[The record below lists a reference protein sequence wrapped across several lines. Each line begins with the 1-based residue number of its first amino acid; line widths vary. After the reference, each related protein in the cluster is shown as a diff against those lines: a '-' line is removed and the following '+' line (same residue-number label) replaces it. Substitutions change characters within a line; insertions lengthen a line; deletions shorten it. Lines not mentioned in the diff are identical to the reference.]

1 MRYMDYEEFNKEYK
15 EFSDWWNNSEEFS
28 KKADELIW
36 GKDAAMNRAAKKF
49 TLLEGK
55 HAKNDMWLDI
65 DKWTGQEDE
74 HHRLLPKPIR
84 GLAEN
89 SITSTNFTP
98 DDRVNSPSHYTRG
111 KQEVIDTIEE
121 SIQDAPTPIQ
131 GMLQAQ
137 VLKYMLRVWLKD
149 SPLEDL
155 KKAQWYLTRLIDK
168 LEGEQ

>member
-1 MRYMDYEEFNKEYK
+1 MDYEKFKKELEEYD
-15 EFSDWWNNSEEFS
+15 DWERINYNEGKNPTRPRVPGKPAS
-28 KKADELIW
+28 KRWLTSI
-36 GKDAAMNRAAKKF
+36 
-49 TLLEGK
+49 EGK
-55 HAKNDMWLDI
+55 HALNDAWLGI
-65 DKWTGQEDE
+65 DGWTGQE
-74 HHRLLPKPIR
+74 
-84 GLAEN
+84 
-89 SITSTNFTP
+89 
-98 DDRVNSPSHYTRG
+98 DRVNSPSHYTRG

-149 SPLEDL
+149 NPLEDL